1 MEVGLAGGV
10 GALASEDVALVGVG
24 ALASEDGALV
34 GVGGAMDRGA

>member
-1 MEVGLAGGV
+1 MLVVEGVVLGVEVGIAG
-10 GALASEDVALVGVG
+10 GVG